1 MKYIEPLKKKSSTAD
16 LANMQLISKHNKK
29 VWFLLCAI
37 ESFSK
42 YSWAIPLNNKNCTKI
57 TYKFQT
63 LQMILDAT

>member
-1 MKYIEPLKKKSSTAD
+1 
-16 LANMQLISKHNKK
+16 MQLISKHNKK